1 MGDTPWGR
9 LVGEAS
15 QGEVEEE
22 GVVVVVKSS
31 NSKRKLEIRIK
42 VLAESLLT

>member
-15 QGEVEEE
+15 QGVVEEE
-22 GVVVVVKSS
+22 GVVVVKSS

-42 VLAESLLT
+42 VLAEYLLT